1 VLVSIVIDLERIGD
15 FTKNIVELAVNHAAR
30 LQGGK
35 CEEDLFKIE
44 NAVEDSFKR
53 TIECFK
59 SADEEIGRELLKD
72 YKWVS
77 KAADQ
82 YLMDLVNEVDKNLGV
97 GSAVTLA
104 LYFRSLKRINGHL
117 RNITT
122 SVVNPFHRIGFKPKK
137 KKS

>member
-1 VLVSIVIDLERIGD
+1 MRRGPSLKLKMQLKIVLKEPLNVLR
-15 FTKNIVELAVNHAAR
+15 
-30 LQGGK
+30 
-35 CEEDLFKIE
+35 
-44 NAVEDSFKR
+44 
-53 TIECFK
+53 

-82 YLMDLVNEVDKNLGV
+82 CLMDLMNEVDKNLGV

-104 LYFRSLKRINGHL
+104 LYFRSLKRIYGHL